1 MGFYGLNLAS
11 YLIIFLIALLLFGPK
26 YLHTI
31 LKDLNASLR
40 YLTKYLSRRD
50 KKQLDDAKT
59 RFVSINSTFIAGI
72 LV

>member
-50 KKQLDDAKT
+50 KKQLDDDKRQVEKDIT
-59 RFVSINSTFIAGI
+59 GG
-72 LV
+72 

>member
-31 LKDLNASLR
+31 LKDLNASLP

-50 KKQLDDAKT
+50 KKQLDDDKPQVEKDIT
-59 RFVSINSTFIAGI
+59 GG
-72 LV
+72 